1 MDEREQRG
9 ARAPI
14 NATAAAKMA
23 AHAARPDDARAAR
36 AAASGTI
43 RAEARSPRL
52 RREQEVASTPARM
65 RIKPLAVLLGCAL
78 AVLFIVVVGGAVRE
92 AFLYEESPAEVAER
106 ELAQNAVSEPESFC
120 SAKLSDTYEL
130 QGSVYAL
137 EKGESGGYRFTC
149 TARSAERDE
158 SGDGAAAS
166 ASTLAEGSGKPVAF
180 AYKDGTFFLLVQCG
194 KQWHVV
200 SLVAGSGSLPVNL
213 AKGKGRAKALAL
225 EADELKVELKGGT
238 SVTLDTE

>member
-14 NATAAAKMA
+14 NAMRAAKAAARA
-23 AHAARPDDARAAR
+23 TSADDARAAR
-36 AAASGTI
+36 AAASGTV
-43 RAEARSPRL
+43 RAKARSPRL
-52 RREQEVASTPARM
+52 RREQEATTATRRV

-78 AVLFIVVVGGAVRE
+78 AVAFIVVMGGAVRE

-149 TARSAERDE
+149 TARSAEGDE

-166 ASTLAEGSGKPVAF
+166 ASTLAGGSGKPVAF

-194 KQWHVV
+194 KQWRVV

-225 EADELKVELKGGT
+225 EDDELKVELKGGSSAT
-238 SVTLDTE
+238 VDTE

>member
-14 NATAAAKMA
+14 NAMRAAKAAARA
-23 AHAARPDDARAAR
+23 TSADDARAAR
-36 AAASGTI
+36 AAASGTV
-43 RAEARSPRL
+43 RAKARSPRL
-52 RREQEVASTPARM
+52 RREQEAAAANRRV

-78 AVLFIVVVGGAVRE
+78 AVAFIVVVGGAVRE

-137 EKGESGGYRFTC
+137 EKTESSGYRFTC
-149 TARSAERDE
+149 TARSAEGAEGD
-158 SGDGAAAS
+158 DGAAAS
-166 ASTLAEGSGKPVAF
+166 ASTLAEGEGKPVAF

-194 KQWHVV
+194 KQWRVV

-225 EADELKVELKGGT
+225 EDDELKVELKGGSSAT
-238 SVTLDTE
+238 VDTE